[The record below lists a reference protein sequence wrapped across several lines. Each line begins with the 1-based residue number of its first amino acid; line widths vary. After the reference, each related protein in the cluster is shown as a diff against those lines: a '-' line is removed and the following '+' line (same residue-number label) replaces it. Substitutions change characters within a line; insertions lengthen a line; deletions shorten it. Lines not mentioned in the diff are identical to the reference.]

1 MSAPQFFV
9 ERLTEGDRAALSPA
23 DSRHAL
29 RSLRLRP
36 GEGLA
41 LADGDGA
48 LAAGRLVGQEDGVAV
63 VEVGEVRRVVRRA
76 PILSIAMAAPKGD
89 RLAWAVQKL
98 AELGADDLLLIES
111 ERSIRRWDGGR
122 RETALARLASVARE
136 AAMQSRRPFVM
147 NVAGPWPLAEAVAAT
162 GAQAVL
168 LWEGGGEPLG
178 GLLRPDASGIRL
190 VVGPEGGF
198 EEREIEAA
206 RTAGAEVASLGEA
219 VLRTETAA
227 LAAAT
232 VALHRLG
239 RLG

>member
-9 ERLTEGDRAALSPA
+9 EPLIEGDRAALSPA

-36 GEGLA
+36 GDVLT

-48 LAAGRLVGQEDGVAV
+48 LAAGRLVGEDDAVAV
-63 VEVGEVRRVVRRA
+63 VDVGEIRRVVRPA

-98 AELGADDLLLIES
+98 AEVGADELVLIQTA
-111 ERSIRRWDGGR
+111 RSIRRWDGGR
-122 RETALARLASVARE
+122 RESAVRRLASVARE

-147 NVAGPWPLAEAVAAT
+147 TVAGPLPLAEAVTAS
-162 GAQAVL
+162 GAQKVL

-178 GLLRPDASGIRL
+178 GVVRPESSGIRL
-190 VVGPEGGF
+190 IVGPEGGF
-198 EEREIEAA
+198 DEREVGVA

-219 VLRTETAA
+219 ILRTETAA